1 MERHPMAMDGK
12 VLYIIQMAILH
23 IVFYKFNANS
33 IKIFRY
39 LRNSINLF
47 KNYLEN
53 RSPQTTT
60 TLKMKNQQGQ
70 LPLPDFKTN
79 FLKCWPWLLSWVYF
93 HRRKRPREGSIFQEQ
108 SPTLNSLY
116 DARGRH
122 AIKLTAVNPSYPE
135 GTLLC
140 SWRNRQ
146 IFQKRICL
154 PCPQSFCQLYD
165 PLFFAILADSILC
178 VQEAC
183 CVEKDMATTL
193 YSGISLIVTYI
204 PSPRSISLILVKQ
217 IAM

>member
-1 MERHPMAMDGK
+1 ME
-12 VLYIIQMAILH
+12 AIFNNKDDTSYNMSLVAGMEALH
-23 IVFYKFNANS
+23 GINNELLPSLRLFYLS
-33 IKIFRY
+33 
-39 LRNSINLF
+39 
-47 KNYLEN
+47 
-53 RSPQTTT
+53 
-60 TLKMKNQQGQ
+60 TLLNEWM
-70 LPLPDFKTN
+70 
-79 FLKCWPWLLSWVYF
+79 
-93 HRRKRPREGSIFQEQ
+93 IFQEQ